1 MCNQW
6 RFSINRYLESI
17 QSRAR
22 NYIIWIT
29 FVSIHLVVV
38 VSRNTVVVV
47 SRNTVVVVSRNT
59 VVVSYYYRCCFLG
72 CMLVQM
78 LGVVWPL

>member
-47 SRNTVVVVSRNT
+47 SRNTVVVG
-59 VVVSYYYRCCFLG
+59 YYYRCCFLG